1 MPVNTP
7 IAEALRTSARA
18 IAMPSNQVP
27 VNLQGQVSILEPTD
41 LYGFTVSRYSAVQLE
56 LGNLRSDVD
65 LQLVNNSGDRIQ
77 GSYQAGN
84 TAEHID
90 LDLQPGN
97 YYLYVLPYTGDS
109 VYDLSINVRG
119 YQRFS
124 FDYYFNGQDNTS
136 DYYTGYVYD
145 YIDSYQVGQFYDPN
159 PEQNSTGTNGRYFIT
174 GMGDVSN
181 PVQHQQ
187 VTIDRYYDTD
197 ATGQS
202 FIPTEFST
210 QTIAGRKAL
219 GSEIGHIGN
228 VAFGQ
233 DHWEYDGAVSEL
245 QATGFSLSDSAP
257 MGDEIT
263 LNYAVGNSSNAG
275 TENVNVAFYL
285 SKDEIIDTRDYR
297 LGQNIIAKL
306 FANSAVSQ
314 SVRLRLPQAQQAFWD
329 GGGRYYIG
337 MVIDEGNGIL
347 EGNEGNNTSAGL
359 GSGAI
364 EIHHALPATLTNPT
378 LAYAK
383 PSLQIEIDA
392 LISDTGAYWDTRSNG
407 GIIPY
412 SFYQATSGSYYGNA
426 SANELSPEIKTNVRR
441 ILDSLETYINLRFV
455 EVADSFLDNNVPAAL
470 RYLFSNGEGKDA
482 NFYAY
487 AFYPDVDQGS
497 DIHLSNRWERDD
509 KNSFGQGPGNH
520 GYMTILH
527 ETLHA
532 LGLKH
537 PGDYDVSG
545 GSTEGP
551 YLTPDQDN
559 NSHTIMS
566 YNIAGSEAITP
577 MDYDIRALQY
587 LYGARRYNADA
598 TIYQFSSVYNY
609 TGPDPYSSPIKQTLW
624 DSQGIDT
631 LDLSRLDRIDRGYHI
646 DLRSGG
652 MITTQVEFDSQIYYA
667 YQNRQPFFTTS
678 MGTVI
683 AGNTVIE
690 NTISSLA
697 DDLIIANGAGNVFS
711 GYGLGQGFGND
722 RIEQSNSSD
731 ILDLSSYQLDQ
742 VQASLTG
749 EDLLLQFAQ
758 GSIRL
763 VKYYATNSR
772 IQIRL
777 AQKNYAY
784 TRGTGWI
791 SLA

>member
-1 MPVNTP
+1 MPVHTP
-7 IAEALRTSARA
+7 IAETLRTSARA
-18 IAMPSNQVP
+18 ILMPSVP
-27 VNLQGQVSILEPTD
+27 VNLQGQVSVLEATD

-56 LGNLRSDVD
+56 LGNLQADVD
-65 LQLVNNSGDRIQ
+65 LQLVNDSGDRIQ
-77 GSYQAGN
+77 GSYHAGN
-84 TAEHID
+84 TTEHID
-90 LDLQPGN
+90 LDLPPGN
-97 YYLYVLPYTGDS
+97 YYIYVLPYTGNS

-159 PEQNSTGTNGRYFIT
+159 PEQNSTGKNGRYLIT
-174 GMGDVSN
+174 GMSDVSN

-210 QTIAGRKAL
+210 QTIAGRKGL
-219 GSEIGHIGN
+219 GSEIAHIGN
-228 VAFGQ
+228 TAFGQ
-233 DHWEYDGAVSEL
+233 DRWEYDGAVSEL
-245 QATGFSLSDSAP
+245 QAKGFSLSSSAA

-263 LNYAVGNSSNAG
+263 LNYAVENTSNAG

-285 SKDEIIDTRDYR
+285 SKDSIIDTSDYR
-297 LGQNIIAKL
+297 LGQDVIAKL
-306 FANSAVSQ
+306 LANSAVNQ
-314 SVRLRLPQAQQAFWD
+314 SIRLRLPQQAFWE
-329 GGGRYYIG
+329 GEGQYYIG
-337 MVIDEGNGIL
+337 MVIDEKNGIL
-347 EGNEGNNTSAGL
+347 EKNEGNNRNTGL
-359 GSGAI
+359 DLGAI
-364 EIHHALPATLTNPT
+364 EIHHAMPATLANPT
-378 LAYAK
+378 LAYAEL
-383 PSLQIEIDA
+383 SGQLEIDA
-392 LISDTGAYWDTRSNG
+392 LISRAYWDTKSNG

-412 SFYQATSGSYYGNA
+412 SFYQNSSGSYYGNA
-426 SANELSPEIKTNVRR
+426 SAHEVSPEIKTNVRLV
-441 ILDSLETYINLRFV
+441 LDNLETYINLRFV
-455 EVADSFLDNNVPAAL
+455 EVADSFLDNNLAAPL

-497 DIHLSNRWERDD
+497 DVYLSNRWERDE
-509 KNSFGQGPGNH
+509 KNSFGKGPGNH

-587 LYGARRYNADA
+587 LYGARRYNTDA

-609 TGPDPYSSPIKQTLW
+609 SDRPDRSSSPIKQTLW

-631 LDLSRLDRIDRGYHI
+631 LDLSRLAKIDRGYHI

-652 MITTQVEFDSQIYYA
+652 IITTQVEFDRQIYYA
-667 YQNRQPFFTTS
+667 YQNRQPFFTTN

-690 NTISSLA
+690 NTISSVA

-722 RIEQSNSSD
+722 RIEQSNSD
-731 ILDLSSYQLDQ
+731 DTLDLSRYQLDQ
-742 VQASLTG
+742 VQASLMG
-749 EDLLLQFAQ
+749 EDLLLQLAQ

-763 VKYYATNSR
+763 VNYDSSNSR

-784 TRGTGWI
+784 TRGTGWVA
-791 SLA
+791 LA